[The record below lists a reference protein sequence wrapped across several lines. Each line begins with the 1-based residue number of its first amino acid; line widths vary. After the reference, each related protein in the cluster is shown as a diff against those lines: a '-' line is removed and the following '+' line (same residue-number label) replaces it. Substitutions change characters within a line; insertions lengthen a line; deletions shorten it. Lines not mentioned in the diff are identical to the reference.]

1 MMLAED
7 MGTSWIEIVAAF
19 AVLGV
24 LVFLFLR

>member
-1 MMLAED
+1 MTLAED
-7 MGTSWIEIVAAF
+7 MGTSWIEIVAAL